1 MKYELELDFCRE
13 NEGKYTCEELR
24 VLIFREF
31 GTMITNANLN
41 LYLNKYGIDFKRVLK
56 ADIRK
61 KFERYEKLKED
72 KTACDAKYY
81 ADLKR

>member
-1 MKYELELDFCRE
+1 MKYERELNFCRE
-13 NEGKYTCEELR
+13 NEGKFTCEELR

-31 GTMITNANLN
+31 GTMIMNSNLTRN
-41 LYLNKYGIDFKRVLK
+41 LRKYGIGFKRVTK
-56 ADIRK
+56 ADINK

-72 KTACDAKYY
+72 KKACDAKYY

>member
-13 NEGKYTCEELR
+13 KEGKFTCEELR

-31 GTMITNANLN
+31 GTMIMNSNLALN
-41 LYLNKYGIDFKRVLK
+41 LRKYGIDFKRVSK
-56 ADIRK
+56 REINK

-72 KTACDAKYY
+72 KKACDAKYY